1 MFDEQDDYDILCTA
15 MDLVVCIYI
24 CICICLYLYAVFLCC
39 YRFFRRIKIYIKPLS
54 GFKFRAFRAFVFS
67 YSLRVMGVLISP
79 LIICVM
85 LSDIKLQYLTSPGY
99 RTFLRVN
106 LDGNSVAVRRW
117 PREQRLSP
125 VSLGDGGRKPMQH
138 MLGVV

>member
-1 MFDEQDDYDILCTA
+1 MIFCVLQWTWSFVFIF
-15 MDLVVCIYI
+15 VFVFVSVCIYM
-24 CICICLYLYAVFLCC
+24 LCFC
-39 YRFFRRIKIYIKPLS
+39 AATDFFRRIKIYIKPLA

-106 LDGNSVAVRRW
+106 LDGNSVAVRR
-117 PREQRLSP
+117 
-125 VSLGDGGRKPMQH
+125 
-138 MLGVV
+138 

>member
-1 MFDEQDDYDILCTA
+1 MYCDGLGR
-15 MDLVVCIYI
+15 
-24 CICICLYLYAVFLCC
+24 LYLYLYLYLFVFICC
-39 YRFFRRIKIYIKPLS
+39 VFVLLPIFSANRPLKIYIKPLA

-106 LDGNSVAVRRW
+106 LDGNSVAVRR
-117 PREQRLSP
+117 
-125 VSLGDGGRKPMQH
+125 
-138 MLGVV
+138 